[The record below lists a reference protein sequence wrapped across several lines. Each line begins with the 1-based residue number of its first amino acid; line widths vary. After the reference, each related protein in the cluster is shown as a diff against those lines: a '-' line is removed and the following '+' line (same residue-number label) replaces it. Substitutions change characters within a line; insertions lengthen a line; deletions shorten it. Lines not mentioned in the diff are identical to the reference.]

1 MAFHG
6 TMESFSKN
14 PLQLTDAIFTHGFFI
29 NPDISYSMDKSKDIG
44 IQYNGDTY
52 FYPIVTN
59 EGLFTSNN
67 TIQST
72 SIGIKLYEFI
82 NGTKKGTTPTIKSI
96 NPTEPKI
103 EYPKRD
109 ILKDNIGASYDEAD
123 LQKSIEI
130 GNTIISNGL
139 INLAT
144 RGRLKLDTIL
154 KYEYVSDNEDINII
168 TLQDIIKQE
177 TGADNCDQIT
187 VVNENDKTTI
197 KIDISGESYKL
208 EGTNLI
214 KFSVSQSDDE
224 LTNIKNAAN
233 TIVKIVSNDTNLE
246 KFEDAV
252 SFDIPEDMDLQTLL
266 ENYVKAVKEALNK
279 STEEEIL
286 KALKFTEGDNENI
299 LELYRLISDTIQDID
314 QDVYN
319 TLFKC

>member
-52 FYPIVTN
+52 FYPIATN

-67 TIQST
+67 IIQST
-72 SIGIKLYEFI
+72 SVGIKLYEFI
-82 NGTKKGTTPTIKSI
+82 NGAKKGITSTIKSI

-177 TGADNCDQIT
+177 TGADNYDQIT
-187 VVNENDKTTI
+187 VVNENDKSTI

-208 EGTNLI
+208 EGTRLVTFNDKPNDVVKIKEVISNLI
-214 KFSVSQSDDE
+214 DIITNNNEILMETFGQSKETIDE
-224 LTNIKNAAN
+224 CVASLTITTKLSDL
-233 TIVKIVSNDTNLE
+233 TQIQQNLGEINE
-246 KFEDAV
+246 KFDDITAWLQSEDE
-252 SFDIPEDMDLQTLL
+252 DI
-266 ENYVKAVKEALNK
+266 YNK
-279 STEEEIL
+279 L
-286 KALKFTEGDNENI
+286 FT
-299 LELYRLISDTIQDID
+299 
-314 QDVYN
+314 
-319 TLFKC
+319 C